1 MSNERIIVAAEPG
14 TDWPL
19 SIADFAD
26 RLRERWPDART
37 WTSHSPITDGDYVEF
52 EVGTAEESRSG
63 SYFERQQLDLS
74 DGTPDDWADTIAWF
88 LRLLPATSRAV
99 CLLAAVPEPTP
110 LPRTSSPTEI
120 AAILNELNTG

>member
-19 SIADFAD
+19 SLTDFAD
-26 RLRERWPDART
+26 QLRGRWPDART
-37 WTSHSPITDGDYVEF
+37 WVRHSPVTDGDYVAF
-52 EVGTAEESRSG
+52 EVGVAEQSRSG
-63 SYFERQQLDLS
+63 AYFEHRQLDLS
-74 DGTPDDWADTIAWF
+74 DGTPEDWADTIAWF
-88 LRLLPATSRAV
+88 LRLLPATSQPV

-120 AAILNELNTG
+120 AAILNDLNR